1 MKVAIMKLIK
11 KGTAVLIALALISLS
26 LLSSMAATLYYE
38 NGYYYS
44 YLNNDEVEF
53 AGYTRQTQT
62 VVVPEKMNN
71 RLVTTVANRAF
82 IDDDYLTG
90 IDFSNASYL
99 SVIGMYS
106 FANCSALNT
115 KLTIPAP
122 IEYIDTCAFEKCT
135 SLPEVEI
142 TADLYAIPLQCF
154 YGCSSLVHVTFND
167 GLHEILNY
175 AFADC
180 TDLEYAEIPQSVT
193 YIAETAFQNTPNL
206 TLGVWFGS
214 YGYDY
219 AKAQNIPFILLD
231 SVLLGDA
238 NGDGN
243 VNISDVT
250 DIQRVVAEMDTF
262 DDLRQKAADING
274 DGVVTIDDATFL
286 QTYLAEFETAYPIGD
301 VV

>member
-1 MKVAIMKLIK
+1 
-11 KGTAVLIALALISLS
+11 
-26 LLSSMAATLYYE
+26 
-38 NGYYYS
+38 
-44 YLNNDEVEF
+44 
-53 AGYTRQTQT
+53 
-62 VVVPEKMNN
+62 
-71 RLVTTVANRAF
+71 
-82 IDDDYLTG
+82 
-90 IDFSNASYL
+90 
-99 SVIGMYS
+99 MYS

-122 IEYIDTCAFEKCT
+122 IEHIDTCAFEKCT

-214 YGYDY
+214 YGYEY
-219 AKAQNIPFILLD
+219 AQSHNIPYILLD

-238 NGDGN
+238 NGDGY

-286 QTYLAEFETAYPIGD
+286 QTYLAEFGTAYPIGE
-301 VV
+301 VA